1 MKKIYYSAQ
10 ARLIFGI
17 LGTIILTICAAMI
30 SLLVGVP
37 QSWHVPQIAACVIL
51 VLVPF
56 LVRWTKRI
64 V

>member
-1 MKKIYYSAQ
+1 
-10 ARLIFGI
+10 